1 MQSSDDPS
9 DDIREDLSAP
19 LELLL
24 DMCRD
29 LTNRVTL
36 NLTRSAMREIVSES
50 SPFKAACNIVVSE
63 KFKPG
68 YRLHYWLGVPVIVD
82 SVLRGKDS

>member
-82 SVLRGKDS
+82 SVLQGKDS